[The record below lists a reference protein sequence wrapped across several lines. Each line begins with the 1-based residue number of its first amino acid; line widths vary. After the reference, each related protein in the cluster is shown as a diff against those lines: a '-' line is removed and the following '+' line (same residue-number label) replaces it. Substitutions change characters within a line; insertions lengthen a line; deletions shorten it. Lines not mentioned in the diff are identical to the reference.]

1 MNSALFILKVMGT
14 KVWLGADMRMIQNI
28 VPGSRW
34 DARFSVNLHPARLK
48 HRALTLAS
56 SLGMVNKVLF
66 PKATTLGTFLGLPNL
81 KFFNPLVEGNPEQR
95 TAVQIIVSR
104 LSGSA
109 PYLVFGPPGTGK
121 TGSINTRDI
130 SVLIVLSVSVTLVE
144 AIKQSW
150 RRHPET
156 HILATAPRWTFVF
169 TITLLNLLLQQ
180 HCGRPVDGAPGG
192 RHSKRRVIAIARGK
206 QSQRGNST

>member
-14 KVWLGADMRMIQNI
+14 KVWLGADVRMIQKI

-121 TGSINTRDI
+121 TTTTI
-130 SVLIVLSVSVTLVE
+130 SLLTGPFI
-144 AIKQSW
+144 
-150 RRHPET
+150 
-156 HILATAPRWTFVF
+156 ATA
-169 TITLLNLLLQQ
+169 TLGCTYSLHLAPKACTLQGMCGESAKQ
-180 HCGRPVDGAPGG
+180 HE
-192 RHSKRRVIAIARGK
+192 H
-206 QSQRGNST
+206 T